1 VPDDRTENQQTPHIV
16 DPYAR
21 STDTFLEPPRGIMAT
36 LGHLGPGM
44 ILVGSIVGSGEL
56 IMTTK
61 LGAEAG
67 FVLLWFVLLSCF
79 IKVVVQGELVR
90 HTISSGRTFL
100 DVFNTLPGPRGRR
113 PVWLNLEW
121 MAVVVVVCVIGLATY
136 TQLRPASGSAAPS
149 PEGQEAVSAEAV
161 ENPSTESQIS
171 SAQPEQT
178 GTGLWL
184 NLGLLV
190 FVVSTSA
197 AWAGWILLRTNR
209 RIASGQT
216 DGDEGATELPQLN
229 WFMWLWLV
237 TILILFVNGGAIL
250 GGAGQA
256 VELAFPNLFGEG
268 GSIYWTIMVAV
279 LCAAL
284 LLTGGYAMLERI
296 SVGLVAT
303 FTLITIIC
311 TCLLQGTDYA
321 ITPAQ
326 VAEGLQFNLP
336 TALTAGMILTALGMY
351 AGTGIGSSEM
361 MTYTYWCVE
370 KGYARNCGAPLPG
383 QEWPRRARGWVRV
396 MYTDVFLTMVV
407 YTVSTIGFY
416 FLGAAVLHAQG
427 KNPDGLATLRVL
439 QQVYVE
445 TLSGWGNWAAT
456 LFVVGGFFILFSTV
470 LSGVAG
476 GTRILADGL
485 SVMGIIDPR
494 DYPARVRFTRIFV
507 VVALVLY
514 TLTYAFFENPPVML
528 MIASMV
534 SVAIYPV
541 LGLGTLYLRYREV
554 DSRIRPG
561 PVTTLWLWVCGLA
574 LAIISP
580 TAALFALALDRGW
593 ITLSG
598 G

>member
-1 VPDDRTENQQTPHIV
+1 MPDDRTENQQTPRIV

-36 LGHLGPGM
+36 LRHLGPGM
-44 ILVGSIVGSGEL
+44 ILVGSVVGSGEL

-113 PVWLNLEW
+113 PAWLNLEW
-121 MAVVVVVCVIGLATY
+121 MAIVLIVCVIGLAAY
-136 TQLRPASGSAAPS
+136 TQLRPASGAAAPS
-149 PEGQEAVSAEAV
+149 PEGQEAV

-171 SAQPEQT
+171 SAQPKQT
-178 GTGLWL
+178 STGLWL

-190 FVVSTSA
+190 FVVGTSA
-197 AWAGWILLRTNR
+197 AWAGWIQLRTNR
-209 RIASGQT
+209 RIALGQT
-216 DGDEGATELPQLN
+216 DGDGGATELPQLN

-336 TALTAGMILTALGMY
+336 TALTAGIILTALGMY

-528 MIASMV
+528 MISSMV

-554 DSRIRPG
+554 DSRIRPSL
-561 PVTTLWLWVCGLA
+561 VTTLWLWVCGLA

-580 TAALFALALDRGW
+580 AAALFALALDRGW